1 MDDITFQKVLDDFY
15 ALNNKPK
22 KLMTDESTEKFRK
35 RAEAAIKRV
44 ERERSRQNKIKEEE
58 VIIKTPRTYKTG
70 RIMDG
75 RSDLIKLDKGKGKGK
90 YAVEAEIKLRKG
102 LEPKVKRALK
112 KAVDLE
118 LDERIKGGRV
128 RGIDLDYSSS
138 STDEESSSDEEDTEE
153 YKKILKH
160 LLSHVRDPKEKKDP
174 RDIRDIKGIM
184 KRLKAKSR

>member
-22 KLMTDESTEKFRK
+22 KLMTDESTEKFGK
-35 RAEAAIKRV
+35 KLHDTLKSV
-44 ERERSRQNKIKEEE
+44 ESERRRQNKIKEEE

-70 RIMDG
+70 NIMKG
-75 RSDLIKLDKGKGKGK
+75 RSDLIKMQTGK

-112 KAVDLE
+112 KAVDKE
-118 LDERIKGGRV
+118 LDKRIKGGRI
-128 RGIDLDYSSS
+128 IDLDYSSS

-160 LLSHVRDPKEKKDP
+160 LLSHIRDPKEKKDP